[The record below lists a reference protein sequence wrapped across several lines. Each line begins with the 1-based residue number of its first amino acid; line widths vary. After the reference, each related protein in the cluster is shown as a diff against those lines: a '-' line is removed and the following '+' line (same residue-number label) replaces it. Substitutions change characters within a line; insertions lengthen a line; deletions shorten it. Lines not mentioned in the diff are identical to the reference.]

1 MEHISKAVALDFVI
15 TPYED
20 VGGWLEPSLPTDGPC
35 QEADDRPCRLG
46 VHQSRLRKTGPEYE
60 LVMVHCHTH
69 GRFFTL
75 YPPGYAPYKRKPVAL
90 VAPDGRPVL
99 RQVDP
104 EVGEGELLARLESFT
119 GTLFEAGLD
128 ASLGNAWPR
137 FGPWGLGGAERYW
150 STQCRQIEVAALLLG
165 VSGGLAA
172 PDREAVTEVL
182 GVERML
188 VSELSAKVRRRP
200 GYRVRGDAIAQVLA
214 TLPRGRCEVDR
225 LLDAGH
231 VAGLWGL
238 PRRWDPGA
246 CALRK
251 SPLSVLGP

>member
-1 MEHISKAVALDFVI
+1 VEHISKAAARDFVI
-15 TPYED
+15 TPYEE
-20 VGGWLEPSLPTDGPC
+20 VGGRLEPCLPTVGPC

-46 VHQSRLRKTGPEYE
+46 VHQSRSRKTGPLHD
-60 LVMVHCHTH
+60 LVVVHCHTH

-75 YPPGYAPYKRKPVAL
+75 YPPGYAPYKRKPVGL

-99 RQVDP
+99 HQVDP
-104 EVGEGELLARLESFT
+104 RAGEGELLPRLERFA

-128 ASLGNAWPR
+128 ASMGRTWSR

-150 STQCRQIEVAALLLG
+150 STQCRQIEVAARLLG
-165 VSGGLAA
+165 VSGQLRA
-172 PDREAVTEVL
+172 PDREAITEVL
-182 GVERML
+182 GTERML
-188 VSELSAKVRRRP
+188 VSELSAEVRRRP
-200 GYRVRGDAIAQVLA
+200 GYRAHGAAIAQVLA
-214 TLPRGRCEVDR
+214 TLPAGRCEVDR

-238 PRRWDPGA
+238 PRRWDPQSGA
-246 CALRK
+246 LLK